1 MIFVNEKYASD
12 IDIEQLKVELK
23 TFEVMFEGKNVIC
36 FDDLLQSMQS
46 LPREEMKLVG
56 NVVKICKLLA
66 VNPATSATAE
76 RTFSMA
82 RRIKTWMR
90 STMLPSRFNSLAV
103 LNFHKERTDNLDLIY
118 IANLFVCNDNC
129 RSLFG

>member
-1 MIFVNEKYASD
+1 MNLFGISFVLFYLKLSVGHGLSVVVSLFWWAYLYKYSVFD
-12 IDIEQLKVELK
+12 RLELK

-66 VNPATSATAE
+66 VNPATRATAE

-82 RRIKTWMR
+82 RR
-90 STMLPSRFNSLAV
+90 
-103 LNFHKERTDNLDLIY
+103 
-118 IANLFVCNDNC
+118 
-129 RSLFG
+129 